1 MPGWL
6 QRFWKKAPLVAELL
20 EKMPGWL
27 QRFWK
32 NARLAAELLEKC
44 QAGCSTE
51 ETGSGSKSGLK
62 ASISLG

>member
-27 QRFWK
+27 QSFWK
-32 NARLAAELLEKC
+32 NARLAA
-44 QAGCSTE
+44 A
-51 ETGSGSKSGLK
+51 LK
-62 ASISLG
+62 KPVQEVKAV